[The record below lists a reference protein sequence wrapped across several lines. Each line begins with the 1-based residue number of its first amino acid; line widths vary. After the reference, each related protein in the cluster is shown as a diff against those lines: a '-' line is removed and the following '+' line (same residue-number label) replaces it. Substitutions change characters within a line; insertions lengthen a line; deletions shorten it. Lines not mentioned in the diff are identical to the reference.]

1 MIKNIR
7 GSPKRRERFKKAC
20 QIHNLSQLKPILD
33 VSTRWNSTFE
43 MCNRAVKLQEV
54 LDSVALAETDSRQ
67 YVLSEDEWNK
77 IKLLIEVLKPF
88 KDG

>member
-1 MIKNIR
+1 
-7 GSPKRRERFKKAC
+7 
-20 QIHNLSQLKPILD
+20 
-33 VSTRWNSTFE
+33 